1 MEEEE
6 QPRALF
12 EGGKSQVP
20 GVSISSSHGTSKYE
34 SNPKDE
40 EEEEVFAASDSFCS
54 TMCAMI
60 SKSDIENMGQI
71 QRET

>member
-20 GVSISSSHGTSKYE
+20 GVSISHGTSKYE
-34 SNPKDE
+34 SSPKEE